1 MNLYRFRG
9 FLIRT
14 LVTPLFINLTGSQS
28 GELSTV
34 KWLESVNFNHPF
46 FFFLLST
53 KRYCAKRQTGET

>member
-1 MNLYRFRG
+1 MNLYRFRD

-46 FFFLLST
+46 FSF
-53 KRYCAKRQTGET
+53 YCQQSDMREASNW